1 MNIHSKLFKSCTFVV
16 GFIGCINLCWS
27 DAYSE
32 TWSDHTFSSMSNIE
46 LHSAAAAFHNTEM
59 NATHQA
65 LNYQWMAQHANESGA
80 KRSNA
85 TLKNLLKNGFK
96 GLWKKNNSLKL
107 GNNAKTNNK
116 DLKLDYG
123 LKVSSGKLKLAVEHR
138 F

>member
-1 MNIHSKLFKSCTFVV
+1 
-16 GFIGCINLCWS
+16 
-27 DAYSE
+27 
-32 TWSDHTFSSMSNIE
+32 MSNIE